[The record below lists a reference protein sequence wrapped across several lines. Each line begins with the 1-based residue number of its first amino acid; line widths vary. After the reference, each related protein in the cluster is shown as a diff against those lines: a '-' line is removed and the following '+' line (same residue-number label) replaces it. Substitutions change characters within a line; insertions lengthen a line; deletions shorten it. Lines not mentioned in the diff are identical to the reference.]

1 MITFITSETGRTM
14 VSPKASARNTLL
26 NDTVDTTG
34 TQAGIL
40 AKKIQ
45 SVFN

>member
-1 MITFITSETGRTM
+1 M
-14 VSPKASARNTLL
+14 VSPKASARNALI

-34 TQAGIL
+34 KQAGIL